1 MKDPY
6 TTLRNLAYRV
16 VEIFEDLKRQGII
29 KPTTVTLLRYRFV
42 NLRYDE
48 NDGIRYDD
56 IKPEFIN
63 YELLNEEALQLLLRQ
78 VQNHPLYL
86 EALQYITTIYMI
98 SYDNAV
104 RLLNEFVA
112 TIAQTYVSGVF
123 NDEAVED
130 TIVAFIDDATNSP
143 ALCEDLAHL
152 YGLVL
157 GFDEVDLG
165 SGVRLRR
172 PKQDDLFPEYP
183 MDMVLRGLAPLPIM
197 LSTMQ
202 LPSAILEVKQKAH
215 NEMEPLGRIERLV
228 MTLRLYKPCSVFAGL
243 TWITCKTLV
252 RSMRYMGTFSPQELH
267 TPIIYNCKL
276 GIEEVDTLREFIN
289 EVEPYIQTS
298 YVYGEPRDYLSIALQ
313 RYSDALFKVY
323 PIERL
328 TYAIMGLE
336 ALYLTGGGE
345 QTHRLAQR
353 VSRVMG
359 LYGFS
364 PLGVYDEIR
373 QAYDLRSK
381 FVHGGAFAG
390 KEIEFA
396 RQLVNKVVRYLQL
409 SILTF
414 LELKHK
420 AGVSKEDIIKII
432 DSSLLDIQQF
442 QYLERHIKE
451 KCRIITSIAKTY
463 MKQ

>member
-1 MKDPY
+1 MKDLY
-6 TTLRNLAYRV
+6 STLRNLAYRV
-16 VEIFEDLKRQGII
+16 AEIFEDLKRQGII
-29 KPTTVTLLRYRFV
+29 KPATVTLLRYRFV

-48 NDGIRYDD
+48 NDGIRYDY

-63 YELLNEEALQLLLRQ
+63 YEFLNEEALQLLLRQ
-78 VQNHPLYL
+78 VQNHPLYP
-86 EALQYITTIYMI
+86 EALQYITAIYMI
-98 SYDNAV
+98 SYDDAV

-130 TIVAFIDDATNSP
+130 IIVAFIDDVTNSP
-143 ALCEDLAHL
+143 ALCKGLAHL

-157 GFDEVDLG
+157 RFDEVDLG
-165 SGVRLRR
+165 GGVRLRR

-183 MDMVLRGLAPLPIM
+183 MDVVLRGLAPLPIM
-197 LSTMQ
+197 LSSMR
-202 LPSAILEVKQKAH
+202 LPSAILEVEQRAH
-215 NEMEPLGRIERLV
+215 NEIELLGRIERLV

-243 TWITCKTLV
+243 TWITCKTLT
-252 RSMRYMGTFSPQELH
+252 RSMGYRGAFSPQELH

-276 GIEEVDTLREFIN
+276 GIEEVDTLRKFIN

-353 VSRVMG
+353 IARVMG

-373 QAYDLRSK
+373 QAYDLRSR
-381 FVHGGAFAG
+381 FVHGGTFTG
-390 KEIEFA
+390 KEIELA
-396 RQLVNKVVRYLQL
+396 RQLVDKVMRYLQL

-414 LELKHK
+414 LELK
-420 AGVSKEDIIKII
+420 AGLSKEDIIKII
-432 DSSLLDIQQF
+432 DDSLLDIQQL

-451 KCRIITSIAKTY
+451 KCRITTSIARTY
-463 MKQ
+463 MKW